1 MPELVSLSRG
11 VHSGLLVEPRRW
23 ARCVWISQ
31 AALYRLRSAQ
41 EQLPVNVRFVLLRG
55 YEPGSCLRR
64 ALRRASRKLGSL
76 IFQCAFPG
84 RADEACEIFHPN
96 GHDIDGNHIDVGL
109 ALNGRRLCTLPY
121 DVFTPTRIIARHS
134 QSATVEVAWK
144 ALAAAGFRVHRN
156 RTEAL
161 QIHCDL
167 C

>member
-1 MPELVSLSRG
+1 MQKLIALLRG
-11 VHSGLLVEPRRW
+11 FHSGLSVEPRRW
-23 ARCVWISQ
+23 TSRVLISQ
-31 AALYRLRSAQ
+31 EALYRLRFAQ

-55 YEPGSCLRR
+55 YEPGSGLRR
-64 ALRRASRKLGSL
+64 ALRNASRKLGSL

-84 RADEACEIFHPN
+84 RAEEACEIFHPN

-121 DVFTPTRIIARHS
+121 DVFTPARIIARHS
-134 QSATVEVAWK
+134 QNATVEVAWQ
-144 ALAAAGFRVHRN
+144 ALTSAGFRVHRN